1 MHIAFIHARSRGGA
15 DDTLRSVAATLRAEG
30 HRIAGVMPEPCTT
43 PDRHACDMDLIDLA
57 SGARLHIS
65 QKLGQHSTGCRLDGA
80 AIEAAAMVVAN
91 GLAGAKVAPDLMMLN
106 RFGKQ
111 EATGH
116 GFHPV
121 IVSALERGVPVL
133 AGADG
138 PPFNACAMDG
148 YAVNTAALDGPGPW
162 SLPRAGDLA
171 AGDAPRALPPGTAIR
186 VLTGAALPQGADAV
200 IMQEEATQVAAGR
213 RRLRVG
219 T

>member
-15 DDTLRSVAATLRAEG
+15 DDTLRSVAATLRAKG
-30 HRIAGVMPEPCTT
+30 HRLAGVMPEPCTA

-57 SGARLHIS
+57 SGARLNIS

-80 AIEAAAMVVAN
+80 AIEAAAMVVAD
-91 GLAGAKVAPDLMMLN
+91 GLAGATLAPDLMMLN

-133 AGADG
+133 VGVNDLNRPAFEAFAAGL
-138 PPFNACAMDG
+138 
-148 YAVNTAALDGPGPW
+148 AVELTD
-162 SLPRAGDLA
+162 SPRAVLDWITPHLRQHA
-171 AGDAPRALPPGTAIR
+171 A
-186 VLTGAALPQGADAV
+186 
-200 IMQEEATQVAAGR
+200 
-213 RRLRVG
+213 
-219 T
+219 